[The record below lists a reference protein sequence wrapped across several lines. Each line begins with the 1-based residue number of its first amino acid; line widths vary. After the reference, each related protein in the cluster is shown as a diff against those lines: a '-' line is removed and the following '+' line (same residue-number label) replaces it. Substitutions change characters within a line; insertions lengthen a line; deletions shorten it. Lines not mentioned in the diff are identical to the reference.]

1 MEVNVKEEPEE
12 TKPYVSTLDI
22 KKENTS
28 TWLVK
33 VPQWLAELWVCK
45 VPDIALGKVQLKADP
60 NNAKNNEAYLFLHED
75 FVGDVPCKHFK
86 MKMAPISKP
95 MKILSE
101 DIQGNVVVEG
111 TVKNKF
117 DLEPMEKMKL
127 RDSMISYAA
136 RHDVRNKNNEL
147 PRVKVLESNGRRKS
161 FFF

>member
-1 MEVNVKEEPEE
+1 VKEEPEE
-12 TKPYVSTLDI
+12 TKPFVSTLDL
-22 KKENTS
+22 KKENTA

-33 VPQWLAELWVCK
+33 VPQWLADLWDCQG
-45 VPDIALGKVQLKADP
+45 PDVDLGKVQLKADP
-60 NNAKNNEAYLFLHED
+60 NNVKNNEAYLFLQEN
-75 FVGDVPCKHFK
+75 FGDVPCKKFK
-86 MKMAPISKP
+86 MKMATISKP